1 MKFNSKKDWWLTL
14 IIWGGALFA
23 IGSGMYGL
31 MEKPA
36 DLFIIFIVIFG
47 AIIVP
52 LFMLWMWFTTYY
64 ILNEENLIIKY
75 GPFKSTIPLQ
85 SINRVKKTNNPL
97 SSPALS
103 LKRVEILYDKYNSVF
118 ISPVDRD
125 EFIALL
131 CKRCPQIE
139 YSKSKTSK
147 S

>member
-139 YSKSKTSK
+139 YSKSKTPK

>member
-23 IGSGMYGL
+23 IGSGIYGL
-31 MEKPA
+31 VEKPA
-36 DLFIIFIVIFG
+36 DLLIILLVIFG
-47 AIIVP
+47 AIMVP

-85 SINRVKKTNNPL
+85 SINTVKKTNNPL

-103 LKRVEILYDKYNSVF
+103 LKRVEIFYDKYNSVF

-131 CKRCPQIE
+131 CKRFPQIE
-139 YSKSKTSK
+139 YSKTKTPK
-147 S
+147 A

>member
-103 LKRVEILYDKYNSVF
+103 LKRVEIHYDKYNSVF

-131 CKRCPQIE
+131 CKRSPQIE
-139 YSKSKTSK
+139 YSKSKTPK

>member
-23 IGSGMYGL
+23 IGSGIYGL
-31 MEKPA
+31 VEKPA
-36 DLFIIFIVIFG
+36 DLLIILLVIFG
-47 AIIVP
+47 AIMVP

-64 ILNEENLIIKY
+64 ILNEESLIIKY

-85 SINRVKKTNNPL
+85 SINTVKKTNNPL

-103 LKRVEILYDKYNSVF
+103 LKRVEIFYDKFNSVF

-139 YSKSKTSK
+139 YSKTKTPK
-147 S
+147 A